1 MGIDALISS
10 FEEVDESI
18 RVEAAR
24 ALAKL
29 AIKYTPQI
37 LGEFNKVSPQA
48 LAGISWA
55 VSKAGKFSISE
66 ISDLLVRD
74 QARHWVAYLIGTQS
88 QDKYIHE
95 IEQLREKDPEV
106 YFAVTVL
113 WKVMTSWIWGLEEY

>member
-1 MGIDALISS
+1 M
-10 FEEVDESI
+10 
-18 RVEAAR
+18 
-24 ALAKL
+24 
-29 AIKYTPQI
+29 
-37 LGEFNKVSPQA
+37 
-48 LAGISWA
+48 
-55 VSKAGKFSISE
+55 SKAGKFSISE